1 MSQCIFNLP
10 ISEFCFRNPWFS
22 FYEYHKSICHV
33 SAFISSWSLCF
44 SNLSL
49 IPTFCFFWLL
59 LPPHFYCEAF
69 SFHVIIFQLIES
81 YFYCFTKCPQIYF
94 YSYYYAVYYISWVI
108 LYLFQNGKFHSD
120 KGCRWPCWFSSWWR
134 FSLCVCIQILYTR
147 VFTGALSK
155 VILNSSPQSSSFSIS
170 NWRVFVL
177 VCTEKRRS
185 KYWPRMGLGPSIT
198 LWSWPTYFQFG
209 TLYTRDFQP
218 S

>member
-22 FYEYHKSICHV
+22 FYEYHESICHV

-44 SNLSL
+44 SNLNL

-94 YSYYYAVYYISWVI
+94 YSYFM
-108 LYLFQNGKFHSD
+108 LYNTYLGLFFI
-120 KGCRWPCWFSSWWR
+120 FSKMVNFAQTRDADDLVDLATDEDLLSLSVFGSCTLE
-134 FSLCVCIQILYTR
+134 FSLVLCQKSFLIVHR
-147 VFTGALSK
+147 KA
-155 VILNSSPQSSSFSIS
+155 PQSSIS

-177 VCTEKRRS
+177 VCTEK
-185 KYWPRMGLGPSIT
+185 KT
-198 LWSWPTYFQFG
+198 V
-209 TLYTRDFQP
+209 
-218 S
+218 